1 MNEHLLFYLL
11 IMNSFF
17 IFNALFYF
25 WLCQVAARG
34 TSCCGK
40 QALQRMGSVAVARSL
55 SCPAVCVLLVPRPG
69 IERVSPALESGFS
82 TTGPPGKS
90 LIMNSLF
97 WILTFS
103 AQFRWWL
110 QEPPHYS
117 TDHLVGLWTLDTSCN
132 TLPWLCLVKRK
143 ATNIQPKPW
152 NLFSGGFMHWTN
164 EFTNLCGF
172 LNCKLLHVRVVN
184 SHASC
189 HIRILN

>member
-1 MNEHLLFYLL
+1 MWTIFKVFFEFITIFLLFRVLV
-11 IMNSFF
+11 S
-17 IFNALFYF
+17 
-25 WLCQVAARG
+25 WPRG
-34 TSCCGK
+34 TWD
-40 QALQRMGSVAVARSL
+40 
-55 SCPAVCVLLVPRPG
+55 PRAWP
-69 IERVSPALESGFS
+69 EEVEPTSPALEGEVL
-82 TTGPPGKS
+82 TTGPPGTS

-132 TLPWLCLVKRK
+132 TLPWLCLLKRK